1 MRNVRR
7 LYFYLVA
14 LISLEMIIWG
24 AVSLA
29 QTVLNAPVTGVAN
42 NLASGLSLVLVG
54 APIFLL
60 HGSIVQ
66 RDALRDPEERA
77 SRLRAIF
84 FYAVLLATQVPV
96 VQSGISLAARLAETL
111 LGLPAGTSLLGIGQ
125 TTSDSVVIMVT
136 NLIAWAY
143 FNRLL
148 RQEEAALPAESPL
161 SEVGRLYRYIW
172 MLYTLVLTV
181 YGTASVLWYILYVP
195 GRLDVYTSGRSVL
208 VDGIALLA
216 LGVPLWS
223 LAWLRIQDSLRQ
235 PGESRSL
242 LRLVVLYGLTITA
255 AVVVVVTGV
264 NAASGVIRI
273 LLGENLDLYAY
284 LQAYRPALAALVPF
298 GAMWAFFRVP
308 LQREWAAEPEARR
321 KAALVRLYHTVLA
334 AIGNG
339 STFIGA
345 WLLLNALSDF
355 TLGQVVYAAGLRN
368 QISGATAAMAFGI
381 PIWLASWQSLQ
392 EEAQRSDDQGDH
404 ARRSVMRKAYL
415 YLVIFLGV
423 LGTMINAGVL
433 IYNLAKSALGS
444 PVADLA
450 TISVHSLVQLG
461 LCAVWLW
468 YHLTILR
475 QDGRQAQAALA
486 SRHAAFPVLVFQ
498 TDDSAYFSELRT
510 ELQSAA
516 PGMPVT
522 FHRMGEGLPAPQ
534 GEPPQAVVLPASLA
548 ANPGKELADWL
559 GSYRGNRLVA
569 PLPGE
574 RWVWL
579 GSPIRPENALA
590 RDTALAVRQ
599 LAEGEPVRAAPPNNP
614 WVIAGYVFG
623 GLFALELIL
632 AGFAI
637 VMSFVSR

>member
-195 GRLDVYTSGRSVL
+195 GRLDVYTSGRSAL

-579 GSPIRPENALA
+579 GSPARPENALA